1 MADVVFLHDP
11 SFLILAALA
20 QEDLHGYGIMKEV
33 ERLSGGQAHLAL
45 GTLYGTLDRLLQKGG
60 VEIAREERQGGRL
73 RRYYHLT
80 ESGADDLRRETE
92 IQAQLIEATR
102 KNLERRKSAVSKPLE
117 AL

>member
-33 ERLSGGQAHLAL
+33 ERLSEGQARLAL
-45 GTLYGTLDRLLQKGG
+45 GTLDRLLQKGG